1 MPALPLSVR
10 FALWATAAVHD
21 RSEADAGAGSAVD
34 RAVAGAHPDV
44 DHVTGDPGARLELW
58 RDFGE
63 SAVLVALPRPGD
75 LTGMPRCS
83 LDASGAAAV
92 AGECVYVAGMGG
104 LLVPTMSTFGPVDD
118 EGTAVEWTAYDSE
131 PVPRYQLEALSLR
144 DLEREL
150 TQSVQDGA
158 DALEAVEGRPWSSAP
173 RESTERRLGA
183 RTMTQLGVP
192 EGTSPR
198 ALRAMLSAARVSVIV
213 DEGLRLAAT
222 PSLDLYSSGR
232 REVGLRSLQSV
243 ADRVLAGATNLAVM
257 ELAGWRPA
265 T

>member
-10 FALWATAAVHD
+10 FALWATAALHDGSVHPD
-21 RSEADAGAGSAVD
+21 GTGTAVE
-34 RAVAGAHPDV
+34 RAVLGAHPDV
-44 DHVTGDPGARLELW
+44 DHVTGEPGPRLELW

-83 LDASGAAAV
+83 LEASGAAAV
-92 AGECVYVAGMGG
+92 AGECVFVAGMGG
-104 LLVPTMSTFGPVDD
+104 LLVPTMSTFGPADD
-118 EGTAVEWTAYDSE
+118 EGTAAQWTAYDSE

-158 DALEAVEGRPWSSAP
+158 GALEAVEGRPWSSAP
-173 RESTERRLGA
+173 RETTERRLGS
-183 RTMTQLGVP
+183 RTYGVP

-257 ELAGWRPA
+257 ELAGWRPV
-265 T
+265 

>member
-10 FALWATAAVHD
+10 FALWATAALQRGPEPED
-21 RSEADAGAGSAVD
+21 DAGKAVD
-34 RAVAGAHPDV
+34 RAITGAHPDV
-44 DHVTGDPGARLELW
+44 DHVTGDPGARLQLW

-63 SAVLVALPRPGD
+63 SAVLVALPRPGH
-75 LTGMPRCS
+75 LTGMPRCR

-104 LLVPTMSTFGPVDD
+104 LLVPTMSTFGPSGD

-131 PVPRYQLEALSLR
+131 PVPRYQLQALSLR
-144 DLEREL
+144 DLDREL

-158 DALEAVEGRPWSSAP
+158 GALEAVEGRPWSSAP
-173 RESTERRLGA
+173 RESAERRLG
-183 RTMTQLGVP
+183 RSTWGVP

-198 ALRAMLSAARVSVIV
+198 ALRVMLSAARVSVIV

-243 ADRVLAGATNLAVM
+243 ADRVLAAATNLAVM
-257 ELAGWRPA
+257 ELAGWRPV
-265 T
+265 